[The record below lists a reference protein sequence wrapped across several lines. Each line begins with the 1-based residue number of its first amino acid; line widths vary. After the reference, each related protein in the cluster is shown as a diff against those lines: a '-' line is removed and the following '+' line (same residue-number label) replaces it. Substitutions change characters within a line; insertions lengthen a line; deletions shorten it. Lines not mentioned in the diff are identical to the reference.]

1 MSRTAEEFLE
11 AAMALTEE
19 ERAEVAARLQ
29 ESVSPFATQE
39 IAAAWKKE
47 IARRI
52 QEADEGIVPSIPEE
66 EVDRLLKEKYGFLAD

>member
-1 MSRTAEEFLE
+1 MSRAAEEVLE

-19 ERAEVAARLQ
+19 ERAEVAERLQ
-29 ESVSPFATQE
+29 ESVSPFATPE

-52 QEADEGIVPSIPEE
+52 QEADEGTVPSVPEE
-66 EVDRLLKEKYGFLAD
+66 EVDRRLREKYGFLAD